1 MSVSV
6 WQQSPRQETVYR
18 CDVAVIG
25 AGIIGSYTAY
35 SLAQQGKQV
44 ALLESRFPAAGAT
57 GRNAGMC
64 LMGAADNYAAGV
76 ARFGREKAYQL
87 WNLTR
92 QNQDKTRNFVDRFG
106 TPSVKSGS

>member
-6 WQQSPRQETVYR
+6 WQQPPRQETIYK

-35 SLAQQGKQV
+35 SLAQKGKKV

-76 ARFGREKAYQL
+76 ARFGRAKALQL

-92 QNQDKTRNFVDRFG
+92 ENQAKTRTFVEKFG
-106 TPSVKSGS
+106 